1 MERTFASILC
11 CGFCETQLSCGC
23 KCSSLVVFCGD
34 DAFIHFAVHVMPKIF
49 LGDVSSLAQILS
61 IFFLTHVF
69 FMSCCVKNGT
79 CCLKHFHIFVN
90 CFPVF

>member
-1 MERTFASILC
+1 
-11 CGFCETQLSCGC
+11 
-23 KCSSLVVFCGD
+23 
-34 DAFIHFAVHVMPKIF
+34 MPKIF